1 MTDTTPPPSLR
12 ALAGL
17 FVVALLLRWG
27 YAVAFY
33 ALLGDDGLKGPDSQG
48 YLVMARGFAEAIAAG
63 KVAGWAWFG
72 PDLSHM
78 PLFTWNITLHAML
91 AGKFAALSFVLFQGV
106 FDAGTCLLV
115 AGIARMVTPRA
126 ALPAGYA
133 AAFTPTFLVLS
144 GLVYSDTL
152 FVFFATA
159 GLYAALRWL
168 ARPSLGWA
176 AVIGAAIGVA
186 ALVRVGI
193 APWTLALAL
202 FLVTVA
208 LMRRAPRAQ
217 LGHLVAAVA
226 IVAACLAPILA
237 RNVAL
242 HGAWSL
248 TPQGGN
254 HLAYWIYP
262 LVREF
267 ADGTPRETTKKE
279 NDARIAARFG
289 PMPSDNP
296 FADSAR
302 YSAYAQEELSKLG
315 FGAVARAWVYGA
327 AINLASP
334 AVVHVPPVSAL
345 SRRGFYDTPGAHFW
359 AKLQAFLFGS
369 GSTLYSWLLMLGI
382 LGLAAFR
389 LVQIVGVFALMRR
402 GANVAGLLLLAGWCL
417 YILALNGPIASPKY
431 RLPLE
436 PALAILTGAGLA
448 AFVRRRPAESA
459 QERENPLPP
468 SREPGPRS

>member
-1 MTDTTPPPSLR
+1 MKDTTPPPSPR
-12 ALAGL
+12 ALVGL
-17 FVVALLLRWG
+17 FIVALLLRWG

-48 YLVMARGFAEAIAAG
+48 FLILGRGMAEALAAG
-63 KVAGWAWFG
+63 KLAGWAWLG

-78 PLFTWNITLHAML
+78 PLLTWVLALSAAL
-91 AGKFAALSFVLFQGV
+91 AGSFAALGFTLFQGA
-106 FDAGTCLLV
+106 FDAGTCLFV
-115 AGIARMVTPRA
+115 AGIARMVAPRA
-126 ALPAGYA
+126 ALIAGYA
-133 AAFTPTFLVLS
+133 AAFTPTFIVLS
-144 GLVYSDTL
+144 GLVYGDTL

-159 GLYAALRWL
+159 SLYAALRWL
-168 ARPSLGWA
+168 ARPSLGCA
-176 AVIGAAIGVA
+176 IAIGVMIGVA
-186 ALVRVGI
+186 AMIRVGI
-193 APWTLALAL
+193 APWALAL
-202 FLVTVA
+202 VIFLIA
-208 LMRRAPRAQ
+208 AGLIRRMRRAQ
-217 LGHLVAAVA
+217 LGQLVAVAA
-226 IVAACLAPILA
+226 IVAAFLSPVLA

-254 HLAYWIYP
+254 HLAYWVFP
-262 LVREF
+262 LVKEF
-267 ADGTPRETTKKE
+267 ADGTPREATKKD
-279 NDARIAARFG
+279 NDTRIAARFG
-289 PMPSDNP
+289 PMPSENP

-302 YSAYAQEELSKLG
+302 YSAFAQEELSKLG
-315 FGAVARAWVYGA
+315 FGAIARAWIFGA

-345 SRRGFYDTPGAHFW
+345 PRRGFYDTPGANFW

-369 GSTLYSWLLMLGI
+369 GSTLYAWLLMLGL

-389 LVQIVGVFALMRR
+389 LVQIVGIFALMRR
-402 GANVAGLLLLAGWCL
+402 GANAAGLLLLAGWCL
-417 YILALNGPIASPKY
+417 YVLALNGPIASPKY

-436 PALAILTGAGLA
+436 PVLAILTGVGLA

-459 QERENPLPP
+459 PDRESPSPP